1 LDVFLIPA
9 EPRGY
14 HHYCELGDHAAEPH
28 DHEHGRGWWR
38 ALLIRF
44 RAMLHA
50 AEHEDVDA
58 EDDRETPWVERLRRR
73 ALRFVAESVARQR
86 LLWALRRRE
95 AARLQFPADI
105 DAREADR
112 RHRLLLSRAGASHL
126 RWLVFDALL
135 LVASALLAV
144 VPGPNVIAYYL
155 AFAVV
160 AHYLSWRGARRAL
173 RGVAWTLEPCSAL
186 VELRRL
192 DTLDEGER
200 ARRLDDI
207 EARLGLQHLA
217 RFLRRVTPPS
227 A

>member
-1 LDVFLIPA
+1 MDVFLIPG

-14 HHYCELGDHAAEPH
+14 YHYCELGDHAAEPH
-28 DHEHGRGWWR
+28 DHAEVRGWWR
-38 ALLIRF
+38 ALFIRF

-50 AEHEDVDA
+50 AEHEDVEA
-58 EDDRETPWVERLRRR
+58 DDGNAPWTERLRRR
-73 ALRFVAESVARQR
+73 ALRFVAGRVAQQR
-86 LLWALRRRE
+86 LLWALRKRDT
-95 AARLQFPADI
+95 ARLRFPADV

-112 RHRLLLSRAGASHL
+112 RHRLLLSTSGASHL

-144 VPGPNVIAYYL
+144 VPGPNIVAYYL
-155 AFAVV
+155 AFATV

-173 RGVAWTLEPCSAL
+173 RAVRWTLEPSPVL

-192 DTLDEGER
+192 GSLDDAER
-200 ARRLDDI
+200 ARRMADI
-207 EARLGLQHLA
+207 EARLDLQHLA
-217 RFLRRVTPPS
+217 RFLNRITPRP

>member
-1 LDVFLIPA
+1 MDVFLIPVG
-9 EPRGY
+9 PRAY
-14 HHYCELGDHAAEPH
+14 HHYCELGDHAGEPH
-28 DHEHGRGWWR
+28 DHAHARGWMR
-38 ALLIRF
+38 GLVIRF

-50 AEHEDVDA
+50 AEHEDVD
-58 EDDRETPWVERLRRR
+58 DDDHDTPWTERLRRR
-73 ALRFVAESVARQR
+73 ALRFVAQRVAQQR
-86 LLWALRRRE
+86 LLWALRRRDS
-95 AARLQFPADI
+95 ARLQYPADL

-112 RHRLLLSRAGASHL
+112 RHRLLLAQASASHL

-173 RGVAWTLEPCSAL
+173 RGVHWALEPSDVL

-192 DTLDEGER
+192 APLDGAEGTQQL
-200 ARRLDDI
+200 ASV
-207 EARLGLQHLA
+207 EARLGLKHLA
-217 RFLRRVTPPS
+217 RFLRRVTPP
-227 A
+227 AA